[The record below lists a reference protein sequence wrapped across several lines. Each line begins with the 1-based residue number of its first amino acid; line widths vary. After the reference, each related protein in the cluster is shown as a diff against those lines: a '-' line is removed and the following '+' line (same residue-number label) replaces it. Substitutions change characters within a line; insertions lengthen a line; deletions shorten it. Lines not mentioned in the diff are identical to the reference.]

1 MKKLLLLSF
10 AVACATFTFAQES
23 KISKELANRAVLKSK
38 HVVEPS
44 ALTPASEKV
53 EKRKPISNSLK
64 ANYLEWVVGSTF
76 YDNQSNSAVMN
87 RIENSGGE
95 VSTIYTF
102 SLQQSA
108 FSDRGTGYNFTD
120 GSIWGDL
127 SSERLEDI
135 RTGWPTILHTGGG
148 REVVIAHDFP
158 TQLYMM
164 SRDALGSGTWTEG
177 PLEHDVAPGISW
189 NRAALGGSDNNT
201 IHLVAISVPIANQAG
216 TLLTHAGM
224 DGAIL
229 YSRSTDQGETWDI
242 QNIIL
247 PGMDST
253 EFLGFSADSYAIH
266 ARGNKVALAVFNTF
280 ADSFVMISE
289 DNGDTWTKKI
299 LVDFPVDLYT
309 GNDAIIDLNEDN
321 IADTLYSTDNS
332 GCIHI
337 DAQMQTHVAWG
348 NMFYQDDVL
357 GDDQWS
363 FFPYT
368 DGLAYWN
375 EGMEENSWGE
385 LAFVADLNEDGEVT
399 LEDDY
404 SLYYVSMT
412 GFPQMAEA
420 ANGDLFLSYS
430 GVVESHSSGSQNFR
444 HVHLMKS
451 ADNGDSWSEP
461 VDATPDLEFWG
472 FECIFPSMAKE
483 VDDHVHILY
492 QRDFEPG
499 MSTRGDLD
507 PPTLNDLVYY
517 RITTDLVVVEEVSV
531 SEQEAIEVLVYP
543 NPASQ
548 NCTVQLSS
556 RVDAIQVLDR
566 SGRLILEQ
574 TTNSLTESIDLEDIA
589 PGMYQLVFVLDGER
603 KGAVGLVKQ

>member
-10 AVACATFTFAQES
+10 AVAGATFTFAQES

-38 HVVEPS
+38 DVVEPA
-44 ALTPASEKV
+44 ALTPASVEV

-64 ANYLEWVVGSTF
+64 ANYLEWVVGSTY
-76 YDNQSNSAVMN
+76 YDNQSNSALMN

-102 SLQQSA
+102 SLEQSG
-108 FSDRGTGYNFTD
+108 FTDRGTGYNYTD
-120 GSIWGDL
+120 GASWGDL
-127 SSERLEDI
+127 SEDRIESI
-135 RTGWPTILHTGGG
+135 RTGWSTVLHTGGG
-148 REVVIAHDFP
+148 KEIVISHDYP
-158 TQLYMM
+158 TTLYMA
-164 SRDALGSGTWTEG
+164 SRDQIGTGTWTETA
-177 PLEHDVAPGISW
+177 LEHDVAPGVCW
-189 NRAALGGSDNNT
+189 NRATVGGADNNT
-201 IHLVAISVPIANQAG
+201 IHMVAISVPIANQAG

-229 YSRSTDQGETWDI
+229 YSRSTDQGATWDI

-253 EFLGFSADSYAIH
+253 QFLGFGPDVYAIH
-266 ARGNKVALAVFNTF
+266 ARGDKVALAVFNDF

-289 DNGDTWTKKI
+289 DNGDTWTKKT

-309 GNDAIIDLNEDN
+309 GNDEIIDLNEDN
-321 IADTLYSTDNS
+321 IADTLYNTDNS
-332 GCIHI
+332 GCVHI

-348 NMFYQDDVL
+348 NMLYQDDVL
-357 GDDQWS
+357 GDDQWLY
-363 FFPYT
+363 FPYT

-375 EGMEENSWGE
+375 EGMEENTWEE
-385 LAFVADLNEDGEVT
+385 LAFVEDLNEDGEVT
-399 LEDDY
+399 LEDDFGA
-404 SLYYVSMT
+404 YYTSMT
-412 GFPQMAEA
+412 GFPQIGEA

-444 HVHLMKS
+444 HIHLMKS
-451 ADNGDSWSEP
+451 ADNGESWTDP

-472 FECIFPSMAKE
+472 FECVFASMAKE
-483 VDDHVHILY
+483 IDDHVHILY

-499 MSTRGDLD
+499 MATRGDLD

-531 SEQEAIEVLVYP
+531 GEQAAVEVLVYP

-566 SGRLILEQ
+566 SGRLVLEQ
-574 TTNSLTESIDLEDIA
+574 TSNSLTESIDLEDIA
-589 PGMYQLVFVLDGER
+589 AGMYQLVFVRDGER
-603 KGAVGLVKQ
+603 RGAVGLVKQ